1 MTTRLFSYALKGKL
15 PGGRCLVIVG
25 TEGIITKQNS
35 ESKALRIKIIAW
47 EPVVRNVC

>member
-25 TEGIITKQNS
+25 TEGRVVLAFTP
-35 ESKALRIKIIAW
+35 ALM
-47 EPVVRNVC
+47 NV